1 MRSIP
6 SQEGVGTTIGMGT
19 AEGAEVS
26 YARGILSDAGME
38 EGTDHEFLPV
48 GDGGPAT
55 AAFEGGEIVAYS
67 AAIPDMAILYL
78 EACDTTEMARRFGS
92 PLFVF
97 SEAPLATMRSVMGSA
112 RAGHEPAS
120 KASIRDRGSVKMRG
134 RCPDAHGLSLL
145 TLLVRLVRPRVV
157 AARRPSMESGIVTDR
172 TPSALTRPTRLQGG
186 SMIRRALAG
195 VGAQSCRGPQF
206 RTQEPPDLAV
216 LQRTHRR
223 PTQAGGGPGGRR
235 GDHGGHERAR
245 ASGVRRQTRQACAG
259 VREKAIVL
267 ALRAPEGDFRDWD
280 AIRNWAHGIAE
291 ALKADA
297 QT

>member
-1 MRSIP
+1 M
-6 SQEGVGTTIGMGT
+6 GTTIGMGT

-78 EACDTTEMARRFGS
+78 EACDTTGMAGRFGS
-92 PLFVF
+92 PQFVF
-97 SEAPLATMRSVMGSA
+97 SEAPLATMRSVMRSA

-157 AARRPSMESGIVTDR
+157 AARRPSMESGILTDR

-186 SMIRRALAG
+186 SMKLLVAAASKH
-195 VGAQSCRGPQF
+195 GATS
-206 RTQEPPDLAV
+206 E
-216 LQRTHRR
+216 
-223 PTQAGGGPGGRR
+223 
-235 GDHGGHERAR
+235 
-245 ASGVRRQTRQACAG
+245 
-259 VREKAIVL
+259 
-267 ALRAPEGDFRDWD
+267 
-280 AIRNWAHGIAE
+280 IAE
-291 ALKADA
+291 ELGRTFREDGVDADVQA
-297 QT
+297 AGQVTSLDDYEAVVLGSAV